1 MCGRNMREKEG
12 KKGWYTWKER
22 EREGR
27 EAEGWDWVDGKR
39 SERRQAG
46 IIVYSVGITMAGPR
60 HQIY

>member
-1 MCGRNMREKEG
+1 MS
-12 KKGWYTWKER
+12 ER
-22 EREGR
+22 TAG
-27 EAEGWDWVDGKR
+27 EGWDWVDGKR